1 MSLSTPVNEG
11 NSMPQICK
19 QLVALLSLAAVV
31 ATGAAHAAKGSGG
44 GGDAGGSGGS
54 NLILLPGNCSSGITI
69 GKAMIGKLQNDYQFG
84 IQVSGEGA
92 AGTWDTTWVK
102 NNQFVTIDTATYTSG
117 WGAFGLAANKFSDKG
132 IVTFSISAR
141 NRDTGEICT
150 ATGSVKI

>member
-1 MSLSTPVNEG
+1 MVRQWKKLVPAILVSLLVTGTP
-11 NSMPQICK
+11 
-19 QLVALLSLAAVV
+19 
-31 ATGAAHAAKGSGG
+31 AHAAQGGKNGG
-44 GGDAGGSGGS
+44 GGGNGGN

-102 NNQFVTIDTATYTSG
+102 NSQFVTIDTATYTSG